1 MTFERPWV
9 LLFFALPAAWALI
22 QWRASALVAQGRL
35 RLILKALAVAAV
47 IVALS
52 EPRVESTESK
62 LAVAALVDTSAS
74 ISAADLERA
83 NGLVKQLNDE
93 SGRHDLRI
101 VPFARAARSRA
112 AGEKSAL
119 SMTAGEAGRGTD
131 LESAI
136 REAAA
141 ALPERRVPR
150 LALISDGKE
159 NRGSVMRAAWQMRGL
174 GIPIDVFPLKG
185 RPRPALR
192 LDGVGLPAQAFAG
205 ERFSVELQVNSPQRT
220 EATVEITAEG
230 KVLGTSNVLLEKGE
244 NTVRAAAALT
254 EAGAVDLGG
263 SVKAGSLGEVR
274 FARAITLRRP
284 RLLYLSQDPPGTES
298 NLAQAAT
305 AARFDFERSEDAANA
320 PLAGRQIVA
329 LNNIDLESL
338 SDDRKAELE
347 TFVKQGGGLVVIGG
361 ERNIYMEKKKD
372 VPENALERSLPA
384 KLAPPRSPE
393 GTCVIL
399 IVDKSSSM
407 EGRKMELARLAAIGV
422 IENLRPIDMVGV
434 LIFDNSYLWAVPIR
448 KAEDKNLIKR
458 LVAGITP
465 DGGTQIAPALSEAFR
480 KAVPVKATFKHIVLL
495 TDGISEEGD
504 SISVAKEAAAL
515 RITISTV
522 GLGQDVNRAY
532 LEKVAS
538 FSKGR
543 SYFLIDPSGLEQI
556 LLRDVMEHTG
566 STAIERSVAPI
577 VTKRTEILEGVGMES
592 APALKGYVKFESK
605 PSAETILAIDTGSQG
620 QDPLLA
626 RWQYGLGRAAVF
638 ASDAKSRWAED
649 WVKWPGYEKL
659 WTNLLRD
666 LLPHSSD
673 NEVSTEYDAATATL
687 VVHYRLGPGVPEPT
701 APPTIYALGPDNFRQ
716 PLTLERLAAGTYRG
730 RVKIGDMRGLFRL
743 RPLEESRAFPE
754 TGFYRDEEELN
765 SFGANEDL
773 LKQVAS
779 YTGGLYNPPPAEVF
793 RGGGRSIPAIVELWP
808 SFLFAAI
815 LLSLAEL
822 LLRKWPGLILW
833 RAARA

>member
-1 MTFERPWV
+1 MTYERGWV
-9 LLFFALPAAWALI
+9 LLLLALPVAWVI
-22 QWRASALVAQGRL
+22 YQWRASALVAQGHL
-35 RLILKALAVAAV
+35 RLLLKALAVAAV

-74 ISAADLERA
+74 VTSADLERA
-83 NGLVKQLNDE
+83 NQLVKQLGNE
-93 SGRHDLRI
+93 SGRHDLRVI
-101 VPFARAARSRA
+101 PFARNARLRA
-112 AGEKSAL
+112 TGEKEAL
-119 SMTAGEAGRGTD
+119 AVTAGEAGRGTD

-141 ALPERRVPR
+141 ALPERHVPR

-159 NRGSVMRAAWQMRGL
+159 NRGSVMRAAWQMKGL

-220 EATVEITAEG
+220 NASVEITAEG
-230 KVLGTSNVLLEKGE
+230 KVLGTSNVTLEAGE
-244 NTVRAAAALT
+244 NTVRAAASLT

-263 SVKAGSLGEVR
+263 SVKAGALGEVR

-284 RLLYLSQDPPGTES
+284 RLLYLSQDPAGSES
-298 NLAQAAT
+298 NLAQAA
-305 AARFDFERSEDAANA
+305 ASARFDFERSEDPAGAS
-320 PLAGRQIVA
+320 LTGRQIVA
-329 LNNIDLESL
+329 LNNVDLEALPDS
-338 SDDRKAELE
+338 RKSELE
-347 TFVKQGGGLVVIGG
+347 AFVKQGGGLVVIGG
-361 ERNIYMEKKKD
+361 ERNVYMEKKKD
-372 VPENALERSLPA
+372 APENPLERSLPA

-434 LIFDNSYLWAVPIR
+434 LIFDNSFLWAVPIR

-504 SISVAKEAAAL
+504 SISVSKEAANL

-543 SYFLIDPSGLEQI
+543 SHFLIDPSGLEQI

-566 STAIERSVAPI
+566 STAIERNVAPI

-605 PSAETILAIDTGSQG
+605 PSAETILAIDTGPQG

-626 RWQYGLGRAAVF
+626 RWQYGLGRTAVF

-649 WVKWPGYEKL
+649 WMKWPGYEKL
-659 WTNLLRD
+659 WINLLRD

-673 NEVSTEYDAATATL
+673 GEVSTEYDSATSTL
-687 VVHYRLGPGVPEPT
+687 VAQYRLGPGIPEPSN
-701 APPTIYALGPDNFRQ
+701 PPAIYALGPDNFRQ
-716 PLTLERLAAGTYRG
+716 PLSLERLAAGTYRG
-730 RVKIGDMRGLFRL
+730 RVKIGDLRGLFRL

-765 SFGANEDL
+765 SYGANEDL
-773 LKQVAS
+773 LKQVAR
-779 YTGGLYNPPPAEVF
+779 YTGGLYNPTPSEVF

-808 SFLFAAI
+808 SFLAAAI
-815 LLSLAEL
+815 LLSLLEL
-822 LLRKWPGLILW
+822 LLRKWPGLRLW
-833 RAARA
+833 SPARA